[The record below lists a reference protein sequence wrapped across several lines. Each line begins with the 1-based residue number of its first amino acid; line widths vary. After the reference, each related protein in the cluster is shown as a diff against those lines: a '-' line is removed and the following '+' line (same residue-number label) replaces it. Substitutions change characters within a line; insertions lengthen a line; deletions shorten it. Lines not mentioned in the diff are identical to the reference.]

1 MIQVQSAA
9 MATNTL
15 HNALCIILNLFKNL
29 RLRITIARS
38 ASSCIFSRPGHSLS
52 SSAFSSLVFN
62 SCFASFP
69 SEVIIAYSSTHGRKS
84 RE

>member
-38 ASSCIFSRPGHSLS
+38 ASSCIFSRHSLS